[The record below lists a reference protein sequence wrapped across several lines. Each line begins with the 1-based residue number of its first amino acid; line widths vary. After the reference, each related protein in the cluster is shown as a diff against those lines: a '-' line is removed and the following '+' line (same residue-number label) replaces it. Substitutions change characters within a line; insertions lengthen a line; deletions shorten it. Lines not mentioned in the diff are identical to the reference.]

1 VATEQGTR
9 TLIIASEIIEA
20 TVQLSVAL
28 RSIKEERLA
37 NLTGNN
43 SMVVKAQNVAR
54 LIEEQRLIINCFEEL
69 IAAKKQLLRELGI
82 DWEDDIPLLIRTIE
96 QTGPMTPELTDS

>member
-1 VATEQGTR
+1 MVTEQGTR

-28 RSIKEERLA
+28 RSIKKERLA
-37 NLTGNN
+37 NLAGNA
-43 SMVVKAQNVAR
+43 SIVAKAQNVACLIKERR
-54 LIEEQRLIINCFEEL
+54 LILNCFEEL

-96 QTGPMTPELTDS
+96 QTEPTMPEPTDN